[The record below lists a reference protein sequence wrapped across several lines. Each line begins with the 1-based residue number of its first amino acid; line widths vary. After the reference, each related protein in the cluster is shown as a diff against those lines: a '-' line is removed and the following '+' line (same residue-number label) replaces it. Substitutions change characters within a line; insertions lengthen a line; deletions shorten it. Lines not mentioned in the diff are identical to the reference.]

1 MMSHHYDGIDGTN
14 ANTSRDDGA
23 IIDGKEA
30 TFGQFLDEAER
41 IRSLSSVAETLATLS
56 QTKSIDSVRDY
67 QQLALRTLAS
77 DVKADHFKVCMN
89 ALSGMMSETG
99 EVAEIIKKHFFHHHP
114 MDDASRIH
122 LKKEMG
128 DQMWYWAVM
137 CYAFDF
143 DPAEILAINITKL
156 IARYPEGFST
166 ERSLN
171 RAPGDI

>member
-1 MMSHHYDGIDGTN
+1 MPHHEDDDLAVDTTTELRRLQTL
-14 ANTSRDDGA
+14 TSTA
-23 IIDGKEA
+23 A
-30 TFGQFLDEAER
+30 
-41 IRSLSSVAETLATLS
+41 TLAAIA
-56 QTKSIDSVRDY
+56 QTHAIDSVRDY
-67 QQLALRTLAS
+67 QQLALRTLAA

-89 ALSGMMSETG
+89 ALSGTMSEAG
-99 EVAEIIKKHFFHHHP
+99 EVAEILKKHFFHGHQ

-137 CYAFDF
+137 CFAFDF

>member
-1 MMSHHYDGIDGTN
+1 MSHHYDGIDGTN
-14 ANTSRDDGA
+14 ANTD
-23 IIDGKEA
+23 
-30 TFGQFLDEAER
+30 LDRLQALT
-41 IRSLSSVAETLATLS
+41 STAATLAKLAE
-56 QTKSIDSVRDY
+56 TKSIDSVRDY
-67 QQLALRTLAS
+67 QQLALRTLAA

-114 MDDASRIH
+114 MDDASRMH

-128 DQMWYWAVM
+128 DQMWYWVVM

>member
-1 MMSHHYDGIDGTN
+1 MMPHHE
-14 ANTSRDDGA
+14 DDDLA
-23 IIDGKEA
+23 VD
-30 TFGQFLDEAER
+30 TTTTLER
-41 IRSLSSVAETLATLS
+41 MRALRSTAETLANLAE
-56 QTKSIDSVRDY
+56 TKSIDSIRDY

-77 DVKADHFKVCMN
+77 DVAADHFKVCMN
-89 ALSGMMSETG
+89 ALSGMMSEAG
-99 EVAEIIKKHFFHHHP
+99 EVAEILKKHFFHGHP
-114 MDDASRIH
+114 MDDATIMH

-137 CYAFDF
+137 CFAFNF

-156 IARYPEGFST
+156 IARYPDGFST